1 MGVSG
6 LRLWQQ
12 PMECVC
18 GEQEGCVEAED
29 DATGE
34 GVSLTEEE
42 CGGCRRQEEKEE
54 KEQERLLR
62 NAVSIY
68 AHGDGDEKSQVES
81 EEDSEEQYLR
91 ERHCVHGSGESA
103 EDLLHCG

>member
-1 MGVSG
+1 MLV

-29 DATGE
+29 DATSE

-42 CGGCRRQEEKEE
+42 CGGSRRQEEKEE
-54 KEQERLLR
+54 KEQERLLPCAVAV
-62 NAVSIY
+62 NANSCHY
-68 AHGDGDEKSQVES
+68 
-81 EEDSEEQYLR
+81 
-91 ERHCVHGSGESA
+91 A
-103 EDLLHCG
+103 EDIVEDHKGDVQCG

>member
-1 MGVSG
+1 MSG

-12 PMECVC
+12 PMESVC

-42 CGGCRRQEEKEE
+42 RGGCRRQEEKEE
-54 KEQERLLR
+54 KEQQRLLR
-62 NAVSIY
+62 YAVSIY
-68 AHGDGDEKSQVES
+68 AYGDGDEKSHVES
-81 EEDSEEQYLR
+81 EEDSEEHYLR